1 LRVCYQWGL
10 PRLVFQSLAGL
21 GGIGRFGV
29 WQKKKGGESAILATF
44 GVIKALLS
52 LKPAM
57 LFSNV
62 LTVN

>member
-1 LRVCYQWGL
+1 
-10 PRLVFQSLAGL
+10 LAGL

-44 GVIKALLS
+44 GVIKALLG